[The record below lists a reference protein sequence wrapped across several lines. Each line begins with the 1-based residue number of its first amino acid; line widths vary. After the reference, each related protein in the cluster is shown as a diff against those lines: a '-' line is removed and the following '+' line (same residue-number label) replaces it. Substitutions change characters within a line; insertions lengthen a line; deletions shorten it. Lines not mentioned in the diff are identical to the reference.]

1 MKIILTGTLNKLK
14 QKYMWIQ
21 FQKTL
26 TRAYKKSART
36 SRPADKKCEAGNIAL
51 CTTNM
56 FFVAR
61 QAGKKDI

>member
-1 MKIILTGTLNKLK
+1 
-14 QKYMWIQ
+14 MWIQ